1 MPQPHVTTGKMT
13 EPIIAPSPTDEL
25 EVLRRTN
32 GEILAKSAT
41 RKARVAEL
49 EATVTELQSK
59 LSEAHD
65 SLHQV
70 TIGGPLTTMAESISI
85 APDLWLERFSQTYKV
100 AIVDGQ
106 LTMQTPDGK
115 PVLKGEKPVPFERE
129 ALIDLLTTG
138 DDARAKT
145 FKAITITSKASG
157 AATNQHGNRTAPA
170 AEHPPIQF
178 GLR

>member
-1 MPQPHVTTGKMT
+1 MP
-13 EPIIAPSPTDEL
+13 EPIIEPTITDEL

-41 RKARVAEL
+41 RKARVTEL

-59 LSEAHD
+59 LLEAHD

-70 TIGGPLTTMAESISI
+70 TIGGPLTAMAESISI
-85 APDLWLERFSQTYKV
+85 APDLWLERFSQTYTV
-100 AIVDGQ
+100 AIVAGQ
-106 LTMQTPDGK
+106 LTLQTKDGK
-115 PVLKGEKPVPFERE
+115 PAMSGEKAVPFERQ

-145 FKAITITSKASG
+145 FKAITITSRASG
-157 AATNQHGNRTAPA
+157 AATNQHGNRTAPTA
-170 AEHPPIQF
+170 DQPTMRF